1 MESLME
7 RDTQQRRAIRRALR
21 DAGRPLSH
29 PEILA
34 EASRDAPGLGTA
46 TVYRTVKALVEAK
59 WLASVSLPGEP
70 PRYEL
75 AGKGHHHHFHCR
87 GCGRM
92 YEIDGCPD
100 GLPQMTPNG
109 FHLEAHEL
117 LLYGRCS
124 TCAA

>member
-1 MESLME
+1 MESPME

-21 DAGRPLSH
+21 EAGRPLSH
-29 PEILA
+29 PEILT
-34 EASRDAPGLGTA
+34 EASREAPGLGTA
-46 TVYRTVKALVEAK
+46 TVYRTVKALVEAR
-59 WLASVSLPGEP
+59 WLAVVSLPGEP

-100 GLPQMTPNG
+100 GLPQMTPSG
-109 FHLEAHEL
+109 FRLESHEL